1 MSFRNRPVL
10 NRRHRPRWQD
20 ELRTQQLVVG
30 GFAVAIAVALG
41 IFGATEWAGYW
52 DAHFAPVATIGN
64 ESFERADLTAR
75 ESAISAELVATYEE
89 TGAQMGGP
97 NDEFLQQQL
106 TAIQTQL
113 QDLTA
118 DAAATLIQG
127 SVLEQQAETYGVSVS
142 TADVDAALAERM
154 TLPARRSLELITF
167 GALPD
172 DAAADDEPT
181 EEQMAAARDEADAAK
196 ERLDAGEEF
205 GALAAELSDDFSAS
219 SNGALGWV
227 QDDETTYDVY
237 YDATND
243 AAVGDVVGPVETESG
258 WGLVRLADRVEERE
272 NETLTQLLA
281 ENGSEDAYRAYVL
294 DQVLLDAFRT
304 YFGDE
309 VVVSPGPQRE
319 VAQIVIKPV
328 EGDPVPQ
335 ERARHILIQ
344 PDPTLQDQAEATDEQ
359 WAAALAEAEEVRTAV
374 SEPDADWFA
383 LAEEHS
389 DDTGSGAQGG
399 DLGWSAVDASPYV
412 QEFANALTQ
421 LDLMEISEPVQSAFG
436 YHVIQLTGRR
446 DSPTEQADALVDQL
460 RDHPDSFA
468 DVATVQSEDY
478 DTARVGGD
486 LGWVAHYQLDQA
498 QEDAIFALDEVD
510 EISDPID
517 LGADGITIYKL
528 TATSESRD
536 IEDERL
542 DDIRSNGFNRWL
554 ADDVEAAVAVWV
566 DPQYAT
572 ASDAATG

>member
-20 ELRTQQLVVG
+20 ELRTQQLVVA

-41 IFGATEWAGYW
+41 IFGATEWADYW
-52 DAHFAPVATIGN
+52 DTHFAPVATVGD
-64 ESFERADLTAR
+64 ETFDRADLTAR
-75 ESAISAELVATYEE
+75 ESAISAELVVTYEE
-89 TGAQMGGP
+89 TSAQMGGP
-97 NDEFLQQQL
+97 NDQFLQQQL
-106 TAIQTQL
+106 TAIQAQL
-113 QDLTA
+113 EDLTA
-118 DAAATLIQG
+118 DAAGTLVQG
-127 SVLEQQAETYGVSVS
+127 SVLEQQAASYGVSVS
-142 TADVDAALAERM
+142 TADIDAAIAERM
-154 TLPARRSLELITF
+154 TLRARRSLELITF
-167 GALPD
+167 DALPD

-181 EEQMAAARDEADAAK
+181 GEQMTAARAEADAAK

-227 QDDETTYDVY
+227 QNDDTTYDTY
-237 YDATND
+237 YDATED
-243 AAVGDVVGPVETESG
+243 AEAGDVVGPVETDKG
-258 WGLVRLADRVEERE
+258 WGLVRLVDRVEERE
-272 NETLTQLLA
+272 NERLADLLA
-281 ENGSEDAYRAYVL
+281 QNGSEDAYRAYVGE
-294 DQVLLDAFRT
+294 QVLLDAFRT
-304 YFGDE
+304 YFGE
-309 VVVSPGPQRE
+309 KVVVSPAPQRE

-328 EGDPVPQ
+328 EGDPVAQ
-335 ERARHILIQ
+335 ERARHILVQ

-359 WAAALAEAEEVRTAV
+359 WAAALAEAEEVRAAV

-446 DSPTEQADALVDQL
+446 DSPTEQADTLVGEL
-460 RDHPDSFA
+460 RDDPDSFA
-468 DVATVQSEDY
+468 EVATVESEDY
-478 DTARVGGD
+478 ETARVGGE
-486 LGWVAHYQLDQA
+486 LGWVARYQLDQA
-498 QEDAIFALDEVD
+498 QEDAIFALDEVG

-517 LGADGITIYKL
+517 LGTDGIAIYKL

-542 DDIRSNGFNRWL
+542 DEIRSNGFSRWL
-554 ADDVEAAVAVWV
+554 TNDVEAAVTVWV
-566 DPQYAT
+566 DPQYSP

>member
-20 ELRTQQLVVG
+20 ELRTQQLVVA

-52 DAHFAPVATIGN
+52 DAHFAPVATVGE
-64 ESFERADLTAR
+64 ESFDRADLTAR
-75 ESAISAELVATYEE
+75 ESAISAELLATYEE

-97 NDEFLQQQL
+97 NDQFLQQQL

-113 QDLTA
+113 QDLSA
-118 DAAATLIQG
+118 DAAGTMIQG
-127 SVLEQQAETYGVSVS
+127 SVLEQQAATYGVTVAA
-142 TADVDAALAERM
+142 ADVDEAIAERM

-167 GALPD
+167 DALPD

-181 EEQMAAARDEADAAK
+181 EEQMAAARDEADAAM
-196 ERLDAGEEF
+196 ERVDAGEDF
-205 GALAAELSDDFSAS
+205 GALAEELSDDFSAS
-219 SNGALGWV
+219 SSGALGWV
-227 QDDETTYDVY
+227 QDDDTTYDAY
-237 YDATND
+237 YDATDD
-243 AAVGDVVGPVETESG
+243 ADVGDVVGPIETERG
-258 WGLVRLADRVEERE
+258 WGLVRLADRVDKRD
-272 NETLTQLLA
+272 NETLSRLLA
-281 ENGSEDAYRAYVL
+281 ENGSEEAYRAYVR

-309 VVVSPGPQRE
+309 VVVSPAPQRE

-359 WAAALAEAEEVRTAV
+359 WAAALAEAEEVRAAV

-383 LAEEHS
+383 LAQEHS

-421 LDLMEISEPVQSAFG
+421 LDLMEVSEPVRSAFG

-446 DSPTEQADALVDQL
+446 DSPTEQADALVDELQ
-460 RDHPDSFA
+460 DDPDSFA
-468 DVATVQSEDY
+468 EVATVQSEDY
-478 DTARVGGD
+478 ETARVGGD
-486 LGWVAHYQLDQA
+486 LGWVAHYQFDQA
-498 QEDAIFALDEVD
+498 QEDAIFALDEVGG
-510 EISDPID
+510 ISDPID
-517 LGADGITIYKL
+517 LGTDGIAIYKL

-542 DDIRSNGFNRWL
+542 DEIRSNGFNRWL
-554 ADDVEAAVAVWV
+554 TDDVEAAMTVWA
-566 DPQYAT
+566 DPQYAP
-572 ASDAATG
+572 ASTAATG